1 MSLLYE
7 AHIWYFICD
16 FIYSFRMDTALH
28 QTPCSINRLKEILLS
43 NILQL
48 SNFRQTMAYQV
59 QQPELGS
66 FGTVEHLHGT
76 LSRSLRQLRKDMLRD
91 DDCTPEHRFLR
102 SVRPFRQRFC
112 FLVRKFSGLSLEE
125 LCSRL
130 NEHPDILKLHRYP
143 SYRHFYPITE
153 QFLTDLETDISK
165 IFEYCSSGM
174 AFGGIGTPTD
184 EVERAIADICKVKK
198 EHKEYIQWC
207 MVYRFGKDMAW

>member
-1 MSLLYE
+1 MVLYMRFYLFLS
-7 AHIWYFICD
+7 HG
-16 FIYSFRMDTALH
+16 YSDPLDS
-28 QTPCSINRLKEILLS
+28 TPRNRSKELRLS

-48 SNFRQTMAYQV
+48 SNFRQIPAHHASPM
-59 QQPELGS
+59 ELDS

-130 NEHPDILKLHRYP
+130 NEHSDILKLHRYP

-153 QFLTDLETDISK
+153 QFLNDLETDISK

-184 EVERAIADICKVKK
+184 EVERAIADICGVKK

-207 MVYRFGKDMAW
+207 IEYRFGKDMVW